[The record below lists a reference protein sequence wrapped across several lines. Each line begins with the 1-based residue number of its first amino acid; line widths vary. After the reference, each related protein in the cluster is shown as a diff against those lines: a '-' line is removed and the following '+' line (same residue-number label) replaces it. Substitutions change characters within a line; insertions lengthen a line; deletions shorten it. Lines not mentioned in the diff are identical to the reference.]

1 MSELKNTAIMAIKI
15 FTYLHYEYHTKK
27 KKLNASLKV
36 YQHTSICKSNSKLIF
51 GV

>member
-27 KKLNASLKV
+27 NLMQV
-36 YQHTSICKSNSKLIF
+36 
-51 GV
+51 

>member
-15 FTYLHYEYHTKK
+15 FYLFTLRIPYK

>member
-27 KKLNASLKV
+27 KLNASLKV
-36 YQHTSICKSNSKLIF
+36 YQHTSICKSNSKLTF

>member
-27 KKLNASLKV
+27 LNASLKV